1 MTSSTIETDGYLE
14 LFLGPMFSGKTTQLI
29 QIYKTYKYIGKSVA
43 VINYMDDVRYD
54 NTQLSSHDKIMI
66 PCIFVEKIGN
76 IWYDERH
83 TFYKD
88 LHDADVILIN
98 EGQFFDDLFQIVLEM
113 VETKNKKVYICGLDG
128 DFQRNK
134 FGQLADLIPYCDK
147 VTKLQ
152 SLCSVCK
159 NGKKA
164 IFSHRITHE
173 KSQIVIGSDNYMP
186 LCRNCYSTMNA

>member
-1 MTSSTIETDGYLE
+1 MTSSTNESDGYLE
-14 LFLGPMFSGKTTQLI
+14 LFIGPMFSGKTTQLI
-29 QIYKTYKYIGKSVA
+29 QIYKTYKYIGKNIA

-66 PCIFVEKIGN
+66 PCIFAENIGS
-76 IWYDERH
+76 IWNDSRHKFYD
-83 TFYKD
+83 D
-88 LHDADVILIN
+88 LHNADVILIN
-98 EGQFFDDLFQIVLEM
+98 EGQFFEDLFKTVLEM
-113 VETKNKKVYICGLDG
+113 VEVKHKKVYICGLDG
-128 DFQRNK
+128 DFLRNK
-134 FGQLADLIPYCDK
+134 FGQLTDLIPYCDK

-173 KSQIVIGSDNYMP
+173 TSQIVIGADNYMP
-186 LCRNCYSTMNA
+186 LCRNCYYVMNK